1 MRNIKRLLGAVVF
14 FAVSVMAS
22 AQNDS
27 ILFEDNTRIDTTARG
42 ELRLNIDGM
51 GFFRDNEYKGSLRKG
66 YTLPG
71 FWLQPTVSY
80 QPLSR
85 LRLEAGAY
93 MLHYWGANKY
103 PSMNLHDIG
112 TWMGEQT
119 QKGFHILPVFNAH
132 LHAAKNVE
140 LVLGTIYG
148 RANHHLAEPL
158 YNPEAAL
165 SSDPE
170 AGLQVLWRPSYM
182 DLDAWVNWESF
193 IFDEDNHQEAFTVG
207 LSASL
212 KANGSARKTHVYF
225 PLQILMQHR
234 GGEVNTTADERQIKT
249 WMNAAAGVGLTL
261 HPECSLVSR
270 LNFEGMAM
278 YYSQVAGNMLPFD
291 KGHAFYVKT
300 EADMWRFR
308 VRAAYWDA
316 NKFVSI
322 FGNPLYGCVGID
334 DESYVMPRNRMASVR
349 LSYAQDLG
357 NGFAWGG
364 YADLFNNFPS
374 DASSESR
381 GNFHETN
388 SMSISAGVYLR
399 INPSYLLKK
408 F

>member
-103 PSMNLHDIG
+103 PCMNLHDIG

-170 AGLQVLWRPSYM
+170 AGLQVLWRPSFM

-212 KANGSARKTHVYF
+212 KATVAQERRTYIFHFRFLCSIVAAR
-225 PLQILMQHR
+225 
-234 GGEVNTTADERQIKT
+234 
-249 WMNAAAGVGLTL
+249 
-261 HPECSLVSR
+261 
-270 LNFEGMAM
+270 
-278 YYSQVAGNMLPFD
+278 
-291 KGHAFYVKT
+291 
-300 EADMWRFR
+300 
-308 VRAAYWDA
+308 
-316 NKFVSI
+316 
-322 FGNPLYGCVGID
+322 
-334 DESYVMPRNRMASVR
+334 
-349 LSYAQDLG
+349 
-357 NGFAWGG
+357 
-364 YADLFNNFPS
+364 
-374 DASSESR
+374 
-381 GNFHETN
+381 
-388 SMSISAGVYLR
+388 
-399 INPSYLLKK
+399 
-408 F
+408 